1 MDRQATLAER
11 DFGQPTDRVGRLRA
25 AFTTAAPTICAER
38 ARIFTESIADNR
50 GDPLVVARARAF
62 RDVCRRLPVTIFDDE
77 LVVGSVGIHRRSG
90 CICPEMSWRWVD
102 GELDSFATRKQD
114 PYRVGERERTLLRER
129 VFPAWKGRTLEDAFL
144 AQIPD
149 ETAAVAVDTGIVDN
163 DMKWRSGVGEITP
176 DYEDIVFAKGFS
188 GITADATE
196 RESTLDPL
204 VPADLDRRNFLR
216 AVRETAYGIIELGRR
231 YAEKAERLADLEP
244 LPSRRTELLEI
255 AGTCRRVPEFSPQTF
270 REAIQM
276 VWFVQMGCILSENSL
291 ALNLGRFDRYMEPF
305 LLADIAAGRL
315 SGEQAQEL
323 VDCLWIKLS
332 EWVWAISSNTAQYFA
347 GYNSFQN
354 LTIGGRKRDG
364 SDGVNDVSYM
374 CLAATAHVR
383 LPQPGLSVR
392 IHNGTPEPFLRAVCR
407 LVRLGTGFPA
417 IHNDRTGEAMLLAS
431 GLAPEDA
438 RDWNNCGCVVPHN
451 RKVGEWTAAAN
462 VNLGAALEFALND
475 GVHRKTGA
483 RLGLP
488 TGDAAS
494 FETFGRVKEAFFAQL
509 SHLIRQAKVVTTLA
523 QKVHADTTPRPFL
536 SSLVGGCVEKGVDLS
551 EGGARYTIGAVLT
564 GIGAADAANS
574 LEAIRKLVFGKDH
587 VAMRELLDALASD
600 WNGCE
605 SLRAR
610 ALATPKYGNDDEEV
624 DALAREITDFY
635 HNEVASDRDFWGK
648 PFTSAFMG
656 ISNYIPMGAVVGAT
670 PDGRKAGEPLTEGL
684 SPHAG
689 TDTHGPTAAMRS
701 VSRVNHESHGG
712 GTLLNIKL
720 SPETLESERD
730 LGNLAAL
737 IRGYFD
743 LGAFHVQFNVVDAET
758 LRDAQEHPE
767 RHGDL
772 LVRVAGYSTRF
783 VVLSKDVQ
791 DAIIARHTHRLS

>member
-1 MDRQATLAER
+1 MDRQAALSER
-11 DFGQPTDRVGRLRA
+11 DFGKPTERIGRLRA
-25 AFTTAAPTICAER
+25 AFAAAAPTICAER
-38 ARIFTESIADNR
+38 ARIFTDSIAENR
-50 GDPLVVARARAF
+50 GDPLIVARAKAF
-62 RDVCRRLPVTIFDDE
+62 RDVCRKLPVIIFDDE
-77 LVVGSVGIHRRSG
+77 LVVGTIGIHRRSG

-102 GELDSFATRKQD
+102 AELDSFATRRQD
-114 PYRVGERERTLLRER
+114 PYIVGEREKTILREH

-144 AQIPD
+144 AQIPE

-176 DYEDIVFAKGFS
+176 DYEDIIFVKGFS
-188 GITADATE
+188 GIISDAAE
-196 RESTLDPL
+196 REKMLDPL
-204 VPADLDRRNFLR
+204 DPEDIDRRNFLR
-216 AVRETAYGIIELGRR
+216 AVRESAGGIIELGRR
-231 YAEKAERLADLEP
+231 YAEEAERIAAGELSAM
-244 LPSRRTELLEI
+244 RRAELLEI
-255 AGTCRRVPEFSPQTF
+255 ADTCRRVPEFPPRTF

-305 LLADIAAGRL
+305 YLADTAAGRL
-315 SGEQAQEL
+315 TREQAQEL

-354 LTIGGRKRDG
+354 LTVGGRKRDG
-364 SDGVNDVSYM
+364 SDGVNDLSYM
-374 CLAATAHVR
+374 CLTATAHVR

-392 IHNGTPEPFLRAVCR
+392 IHNGTPEPFLRDVCR
-407 LVRLGTGFPA
+407 LIRLGTGFPA
-417 IHNDRTGEAMLLAS
+417 VHNDRTGEAMLLAS

-475 GVHRKTGA
+475 GLHRKSGA
-483 RLGLP
+483 RLGLT
-488 TGDAAS
+488 TGDPDSFKS
-494 FETFGRVKEAFFAQL
+494 FERVKEAFFAQL
-509 SHLIRQAKVVTTLA
+509 SHLIRQAKIATLLA

-536 SSLVGGCVEKGVDLS
+536 SSLVEGCVEKGIDLS
-551 EGGARYTIGAVLT
+551 KGGAKYTIGAVLT
-564 GIGAADAANS
+564 GIGAADAADS
-574 LEAIRKLVFGKDH
+574 LEAVRRLVFEEK
-587 VAMRELLDALASD
+587 VVSMRELRNALAAD
-600 WNGCE
+600 WRGCE

-610 ALATPKYGNDDEEV
+610 ALAAPKFGNDNDDV
-624 DALAREITDFY
+624 DSLAREITDFY
-635 HNEVASDRDFWGK
+635 HREVASDRDFWGK

-656 ISNYIPMGAVVGAT
+656 ISNYIPMGAVVDAT
-670 PDGRKAGEPLTEGL
+670 PDGRRAGDPLTEGL

-689 TDTHGPTAAMRS
+689 ADTQGPTAAMRS
-701 VSRVNHESHGG
+701 VSRINHESHGG
-712 GTLLNIKL
+712 GTLMNLKL
-720 SPETLESERD
+720 APEALESERD
-730 LGNLAAL
+730 IANLAAL

-743 LGAFHVQFNVVDAET
+743 LGAFHVQFNVVDIET

-783 VVLSKDVQ
+783 VILSKDVQ